1 MADRITVQQRKY
13 FVERIETSINEKIG
27 ELRQANAA
35 QVQNISEKV
44 YDKYLKLLK
53 VDKDMKKFDK
63 LDIEHKALQSKLVTV
78 YNEVRRS
85 LKIVEYSNNVP
96 SVYNSSSAL
105 DVNTGFRFLC
115 GKTAAKQET
124 ETPEGKLIKQLETK
138 KRAAVDLLHGIN
150 ELEGLTVQVNNILN
164 GAGVPLL
171 GE

>member
-1 MADRITVQQRKY
+1 MSDKISVQQRKY

-35 QVQNISEKV
+35 QIQNISERE

-53 VDKDMKKFDK
+53 IDKDVKKFDK
-63 LDIEHKALQSKLVTV
+63 MDVEHKALQSKLVTV
-78 YNEVRRS
+78 FNEVRRS
-85 LKIVEYSNNVP
+85 LSIQEYGSGTP

-115 GKTAAKQET
+115 GKTATKQET
-124 ETPEGKLIKQLETK
+124 ETPEGKLIKQLEAK